1 MKRFIATFFVIV
13 FAQTLCYAAD
23 ECKSDSIKL
32 GYQVYGNDTL
42 FAEKFEYMISCGLSS
57 AECETVVEN
66 YLQDRDV
73 LAAMS

>member
-13 FAQTLCYAAD
+13 FAQTLCYAV
-23 ECKSDSIKL
+23 EVSSSDSIKL
-32 GYQVYGNDTL
+32 GCQVYGNDTL